1 MSANSP
7 KSGKSE
13 RVAKS
18 ATSAGMAPV
27 APRSRFYSR
36 VGKVALISAS
46 LVLGT
51 LVIGGLGYRFIAGLS
66 WVIAFHQAALLLSG
80 MGPVET
86 SLGTG
91 GRIFESVY
99 ALFCGVILL
108 GATGLL
114 FAPFIHRMLHKFH
127 VEDSGE

>member
-1 MSANSP
+1 MSAKRPSRE
-7 KSGKSE
+7 KT
-13 RVAKS
+13 
-18 ATSAGMAPV
+18 ATSAKGANIVPV

-36 VGKVALISAS
+36 VGKVALISVS